1 MRGCEMV
8 KYNGVEIEWS
18 DSFQEDKDIIIS
30 SNPGHGFDGDGFYLL
45 VGPEV
50 IRLDAEIVDK
60 LVSDLNKAACAGGD
74 WPIYE
79 ISDR

>member
-1 MRGCEMV
+1 MV
-8 KYNGVEIEWS
+8 QYKGVEIEWS
-18 DSFQEDKDIIIS
+18 GHFPEDKYVIIS
-30 SNPGHGFDGDGFYLL
+30 SNPGHGFDGDDFYLL

-50 IRLDAEIVDK
+50 IRLDAKIVDK

>member
-1 MRGCEMV
+1 MV
-8 KYNGVEIEWS
+8 QYKGVEIEWS
-18 DSFQEDKDIIIS
+18 GHFPEGKDILIS
-30 SNPGHGFDGDGFYLL
+30 CDPGHGFDGGNFYLL

-50 IRLDAEIVDK
+50 IRLDAEIVAK
-60 LVSDLNKAACAGGD
+60 LVGDLNKAACDGGD